1 MSPCRAVGSVLICLL
16 ALALGVHGWASTLT
30 TTVSWPSGLRPIS
43 LPLLS
48 WSNTRGCGGRGDS
61 STKTLF
67 PTTVS
72 GSDSNA
78 ESRASAA
85 WWAEVGAIGCIDTD
99 NPVPL
104 QLSITKGFTDQ
115 LACSRM
121 YFSNI
126 ATLVVSLSTEYRL
139 NEELQNLIS
148 AFWPEKGFNC
158 AISRSRRSPYK
169 RCDLGP
175 CSMSCFNRAA
185 ASFSR
190 FAAALL
196 KQLIEQGP
204 RSHLLYG
211 ERRERLIAQ
220 LKPFSGQK
228 AEIRFCNSSF
238 NLYSV
243 DNDTTSVAMLL
254 KYILEQANWSVNP
267 LVIDNCSGTG
277 LSVSIHTIA
286 PTSAHQAADALLSA
300 LLSLPLTVVG
310 LS

>member
-1 MSPCRAVGSVLICLL
+1 VGAHDSPWRKAKSRGVRAWIAFIMSPCRAVGSVLICLL

-190 FAAALL
+190 FAARSWAAAIFTSLSWESCPCNTANSLL
-196 KQLIEQGP
+196 FRMTTNCVINTKAAKITVAATKKIYQEF
-204 RSHLLYG
+204 HL
-211 ERRERLIAQ
+211 
-220 LKPFSGQK
+220 
-228 AEIRFCNSSF
+228 
-238 NLYSV
+238 
-243 DNDTTSVAMLL
+243 
-254 KYILEQANWSVNP
+254 
-267 LVIDNCSGTG
+267 
-277 LSVSIHTIA
+277 SIHRPKSWI
-286 PTSAHQAADALLSA
+286 
-300 LLSLPLTVVG
+300 
-310 LS
+310 

>member
-1 MSPCRAVGSVLICLL
+1 MSSIQ
-16 ALALGVHGWASTLT
+16 
-30 TTVSWPSGLRPIS
+30 
-43 LPLLS
+43 PL
-48 WSNTRGCGGRGDS
+48 
-61 STKTLF
+61 
-67 PTTVS
+67 
-72 GSDSNA
+72 SDH
-78 ESRASAA
+78 
-85 WWAEVGAIGCIDTD
+85 I
-99 NPVPL
+99 
-104 QLSITKGFTDQ
+104 Q
-115 LACSRM
+115 
-121 YFSNI
+121 
-126 ATLVVSLSTEYRL
+126 
-139 NEELQNLIS
+139 
-148 AFWPEKGFNC
+148 
-158 AISRSRRSPYK
+158 
-169 RCDLGP
+169 DLGR
-175 CSMSCFNRAA
+175 SIDKWNSWYIFLVADTVILAAFVFITQFVVIRKSKELAVLQGQDSQDKDVKIAAAHERAA
-185 ASFSR
+185 NLEKE
-190 FAAALL
+190 AAALL

-277 LSVSIHTIA
+277 LSVSIHPIA

-310 LS
+310 NKVFVEESPRPPQPRVLDHDNNGKEIGLNPLGHDTVVVRVLAHP